1 MKTKDKTALIGLSLS
16 KALKVKNR
24 LAGRL
29 SKVNQTIAAY
39 NCTVEGRRGEVDVKA
54 LDTERSELVA
64 ALVDLKTAIF
74 EANKG
79 IYRSIILIGEKKGEI
94 EFLNGLNTKHGSEPH
109 GYQAQVVNYVSVI
122 QKAEVDKRVK
132 QLEKEID
139 TLQDDI
145 DKYNAESERIR
156 VSESVTELA
165 S

>member
-1 MKTKDKTALIGLSLS
+1 MKSTKPNEVGLSLS

-29 SKVNQTIAAY
+29 AKLNATVAAY
-39 NCTVEGRRGEVDVKA
+39 NCTVEGRRSEVDVAGADKQRTA
-54 LDTERSELVA
+54 LSA
-64 ALVDLKTAIF
+64 ALVDLKSSIY

-79 IYRSIILIGEKKGEI
+79 IYRTIILIGEKKSEI
-94 EFLNGLNTKHGSEPH
+94 DFLNGLNTKHGEEPH
-109 GYQAQVVNYVSVI
+109 GYQGTTVKYVAVI
-122 QKAEVDKRVK
+122 QKQDVDKRVK

-139 TLQDDI
+139 DLQDQI

-156 VSESVTELA
+156 IDASVLELA